1 MKFATTAARHQRILA
16 LLRDRGEI
24 RASSLVRELGV
35 TPMTVWRDLKLIGE
49 QGLLRRVRGGA
60 FPSALAIGEPDFET
74 KATAAGQ
81 AKARIAE
88 AAVRE
93 FVREGDVIAL
103 EGGTTVA
110 ALVDALPEH
119 RISVITNSLPVA
131 LRIRQRRPSLPVRVI
146 GGWLSP
152 ISGNTTGPGALREA
166 SKDRVSVCFLSATGW
181 DPAHGPMDPNPLE
194 IEVKRAFAECA
205 GQVVLLMDSRKFAT
219 KSTSVMMHPRRI
231 TALVTDAMPPKAIA
245 VQLRSVGVRVVLASA
260 DTKGKGAG
268 RRIRRPGC

>member
-1 MKFATTAARHQRILA
+1 MKFATTAARHQRILS
-16 LLRDRGEI
+16 LLRDRGEV

-35 TPMTVWRDLKLIGE
+35 TPMTVWRDLKSIGE

-60 FPSALAIGEPDFET
+60 LPSAGGGEPDFET
-74 KATAAGQ
+74 KATAAGK

-93 FVREGDVIAL
+93 FIREGDVIAL

-131 LRIRQRRPSLPVRVI
+131 LRIRQRRPSLPVRVV
-146 GGWLSP
+146 GGWLSA
-152 ISGNTTGPGALREA
+152 ISGNTTGPGALKEA
-166 SKDRVSVCFLSATGW
+166 RKDRVSACFLSATGW

-194 IEVKRAFAECA
+194 IEMKRAFAGCA
-205 GQVVLLMDSRKFAT
+205 GQVVLLMDSRKFT
-219 KSTSVMMHPRRI
+219 TTSTSVMIHPRRLL
-231 TALVTDAMPPKAIA
+231 AVVTDAMPPKSVVA
-245 VQLRSVGVRVVLASA
+245 QLRNAGVRLVVAAS
-260 DTKGKGAG
+260 D
-268 RRIRRPGC
+268 